1 MSKIVCRVTPVN
13 GYDIPGLER
22 WLEKQ
27 AAKGLIFAMT
37 VGVFTLFERKAPVS
51 LRSTWNPPP
60 TNPTEPTPS

>member
-37 VGVFTLFERKAPVS
+37 VGVFPPLPPGTRPRQARPDRPGAERP
-51 LRSTWNPPP
+51 L
-60 TNPTEPTPS
+60 